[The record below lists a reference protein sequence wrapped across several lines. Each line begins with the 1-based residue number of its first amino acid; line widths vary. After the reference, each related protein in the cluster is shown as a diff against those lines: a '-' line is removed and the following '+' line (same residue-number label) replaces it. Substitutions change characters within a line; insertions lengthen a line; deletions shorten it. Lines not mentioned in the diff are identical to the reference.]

1 MRIDLSSLIAS
12 APAGSTIRV
21 EILRPRAPADPTT
34 TIAKLRKTAGIAAY
48 ANRGEDVTA
57 ADEAEFF
64 HHAVDQ
70 AERMAIAGPS
80 SSGWPMRSATCS
92 PRRYSERSLTVPST
106 QYPPDERY
114 PHAVPQKL

>member
-1 MRIDLSSLIAS
+1 LRETAS
-12 APAGSTIRV
+12 
-21 EILRPRAPADPTT
+21 
-34 TIAKLRKTAGIAAY
+34 IAAY
-48 ANRGEDVTA
+48 ANRGEAVTA

-92 PRRYSERSLTVPST
+92 RDPQPIRDDPTVAAYPRTSHT
-106 QYPPDERY
+106 PP
-114 PHAVPQKL
+114 